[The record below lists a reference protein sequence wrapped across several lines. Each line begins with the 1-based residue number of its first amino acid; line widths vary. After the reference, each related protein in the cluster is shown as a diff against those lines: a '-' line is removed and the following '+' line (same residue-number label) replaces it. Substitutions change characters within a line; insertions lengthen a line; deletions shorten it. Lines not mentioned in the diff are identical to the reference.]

1 MFFLK
6 SINAGGRSKSALE
19 VVKARLLA
27 HLSIEAHSLRELL
40 PDLLFKYEAFSR
52 KSGRFMADK
61 ATILSYELT
70 MSELLKVFGEEGCLS
85 KVSLKRKSVT
95 PEKRQKRIK
104 FAQVSPKAELMPT
117 FVCEYCPKKFGYPK
131 KPCASM

>member
-1 MFFLK
+1 
-6 SINAGGRSKSALE
+6 
-19 VVKARLLA
+19 
-27 HLSIEAHSLRELL
+27 
-40 PDLLFKYEAFSR
+40 
-52 KSGRFMADK
+52 MADK

-117 FVCEYCPKKFGYPK
+117 FECEYCPKKFGYAKTLRKHVK
-131 KPCASM
+131 KSHPDEKLPDVSEIADKVTCRMCKVKQERDKINRHLRDVHGSTAPAVESQN